1 MKRIAAVEKPSSPM
15 AKFSQLFD
23 ELSSQL
29 LERAEVIK
37 GAFVG
42 LLARENTFFL
52 GPPGTAKTLLTTL
65 LCKAFSAV
73 YFEYLMDKFTKPE
86 ELFGSL
92 DMAEWKR
99 TNRYQRMTDGMLPQ
113 AHFVFIDEIWKGSSS
128 INNTLLPI
136 MNEHKFVNGGVA
148 ESPLFD
154 EAMVAHQRGMTG
166 DHGLEW
172 KDGHLYVASPP
183 SQFVHVIEVRTWKEV
198 HRMKAPGFRVHGL
211 AWAKEEGHVWIAD
224 TSFGVV
230 SRHRLE
236 DGRCYD
242 AFRVAD
248 PVQVHGM
255 TMKDDRLW
263 YADDRGPIGF
273 LSVSMVPDF

>member
-1 MKRIAAVEKPSSPM
+1 MPHKVADAIQCFMAPGPRPNGLQAA
-15 AKFSQLFD
+15 D
-23 ELSSQL
+23 D
-29 LERAEVIK
+29 
-37 GAFVG
+37 G
-42 LLARENTFFL
+42 LWIIDQGDNRVYKVDWNT
-52 GPPGTAKTLLTTL
+52 GKTLHEMPTETVHSSGITL
-65 LCKAFSAV
+65 GAGNVWIASTYSCEIFRVDIESGKTL
-73 YFEYLMDKFTKPE
+73 DKFPSPGAGINATRE
-86 ELFGSL
+86 HL
-92 DMAEWKR
+92 DASAGR
-99 TNRYQRMTDGMLPQ
+99 RSQP
-113 AHFVFIDEIWKGSSS
+113 
-128 INNTLLPI
+128 
-136 MNEHKFVNGGVA
+136 
-148 ESPLFD
+148 
-154 EAMVAHQRGMTG
+154 TG

-230 SRHRLE
+230 SRHRLD

-242 AFRVAD
+242 AFRVED

-255 TMKDDRLW
+255 TMKDGRLW